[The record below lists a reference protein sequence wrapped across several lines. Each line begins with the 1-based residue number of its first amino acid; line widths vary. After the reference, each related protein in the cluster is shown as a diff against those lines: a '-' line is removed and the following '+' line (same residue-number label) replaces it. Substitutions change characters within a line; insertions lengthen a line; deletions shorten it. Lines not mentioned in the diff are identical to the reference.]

1 MAMALAFTVGVTGC
15 GNSSSDNPKENNDIP
30 TYSGSTS
37 PATISASNAEKIGT
51 SATEGVVQ
59 AVETDANGD
68 ALPTI
73 LVATNENSTSNL
85 NQKLRDITYRLL
97 DSKRNTYLP
106 LEVVLDGD
114 DFPADMG
121 YCGGSITFPDDMYNN
136 TSGRL
141 NGTITY
147 NNFCTDAGDSY
158 GRMTINGSLIFS
170 ETETHISMIYRN
182 LIVSYN
188 GETYTMNGTYT
199 CNTSFTNC
207 TMSSDYAGSDGST
220 YRMSDVSVS
229 GNNSSGYSVNASFCH
244 PNYGCVT
251 IETTTPITFNCAN
264 GMADGGAIRFTG
276 ANSSSGTISFD
287 SCSSYSGTYNDGS
300 GSITSFSGNWPT

>member
-1 MAMALAFTVGVTGC
+1 MALAFTVGVTGC

-30 TYSGSTS
+30 IYSGSTS
-37 PATISASNAEKIGT
+37 PATISASNAEKIAT
-51 SATEGVVQ
+51 SATEGVLQ

-85 NQKLRDITYRLL
+85 SQKLRDITYRLL
-97 DSKRNTYLP
+97 DSKRNTYVP

-121 YCGGSITFPDDMYNN
+121 YCGGNITYPDDMYNN
-136 TSGRL
+136 TSDKF

-147 NNFCTDAGDSY
+147 NNFCMDAGVGY

-182 LIVSYN
+182 LTVSYN

-199 CNTSFTNC
+199 CNISFTTC

-220 YRMSDVSVS
+220 YRMSDVSVE
-229 GNNSSGYSVNASFCH
+229 GNNSSGYLVSASFCH

-251 IETTTPITFNCAN
+251 IKTTTRITFNCAN
-264 GMADGGAIRFTG
+264 GMPDGGAISFTG
-276 ANSSSGTISFD
+276 ANSSSGTIRFD
-287 SCSSYSGTYNDGS
+287 NCSSYSGTYDNGS